1 MSSRRESV
9 GVHAPKHK
17 VRVIGRIRPMNNKE
31 INIGSGQCI
40 NSIVGN
46 SIVVDDGAQHVPFT
60 LDAVFGP
67 DSTQIEVFDDAAAPL
82 IKDVMQGYNATIFAY
97 GQTSSGKTHT
107 MEGPNIYD
115 EDKRGIIPR
124 SVYAIFDGVSQS
136 DANIEFTLKVSY
148 IEIYMERIRDLLD
161 VHRVKN
167 NLTIRE
173 DKVNGIHV
181 AGVTEEYVTS
191 QEEVGGIGI
200 GCIGIGGIGVVN
212 VY

>member
-1 MSSRRESV
+1 MTSRRESI
-9 GVHAPKHK
+9 GPAPKQK
-17 VRVIGRIRPMNNKE
+17 VRVIGRIRPMNTKE
-31 INIGSGQCI
+31 MNTGSGECVSNMTS
-40 NSIVGN
+40 NSIT
-46 SIVVDDGAQHVPFT
+46 IDDGAQIVPFT

-67 DSTQIEVFDDAAAPL
+67 QSTQAEVFEDAAAPL

-115 EDKRGIIPR
+115 ENKRGIIPR

-191 QEEVGGIGI
+191 QDEVSGFSGHYS
-200 GCIGIGGIGVVN
+200 CIQSV
-212 VY
+212 